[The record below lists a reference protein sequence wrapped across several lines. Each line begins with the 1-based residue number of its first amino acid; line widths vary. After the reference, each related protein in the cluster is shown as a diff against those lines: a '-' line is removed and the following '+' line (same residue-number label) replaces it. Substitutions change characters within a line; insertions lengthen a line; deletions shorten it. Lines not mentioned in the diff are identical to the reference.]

1 MAITL
6 HHNNSV
12 LVGDIELT
20 SSKSISN
27 RVLMIKAL
35 SGLDFEISNLAQAKD
50 TQTLLKLLS
59 DKKLTTFDVG
69 HAGTVMRFLTAYLAI
84 QNGEFILTGSERMQ
98 ERPIKILVE
107 ALKTLGAD
115 ITYLKNEGYPPLKI
129 KGKKLVGGIVEI
141 DGSVSSQY
149 ISALML
155 VAPYLERGLTI
166 QFLGEITSKPYLE
179 MTAQIM
185 RYFGCPT
192 LTLPSTDGEGN
203 FSPFGG
209 DKRGGYWSI
218 KPGKYIAKDFFV
230 EADWSAAS
238 YWYGMVAL
246 ADKAEVKL
254 FGLQQN
260 SLQGDAVVQKIYEQF
275 GVNTEFIEN
284 GIRITKN
291 QEPISQHSPLEIDF
305 TECPD
310 IAQTVA
316 VTCAALNVEAKF
328 TGLHTL
334 RIKET
339 DRIAA
344 LQTELTKLNYNVQVD
359 GDDLIILPSLRT
371 ERSEVKQSAL
381 DNTIASYLAMTSIK
395 TYDDHRMAMAFAPL
409 GLLYPITIEDEDVVV
424 KSYPNFW
431 EDLKMVGFELNQI
444 SGNN

>member
-6 HHNNSV
+6 SHNSKILTGN
-12 LVGDIELT
+12 IELT

-27 RVLMIKAL
+27 RVLMIKVL
-35 SGLDFEISNLAQAKD
+35 SGLNFEIKNLAEAKD
-50 TQTLLKLLS
+50 TQTLLKLLANDS
-59 DKKLTTFDVG
+59 ITFDVG
-69 HAGTVMRFLTAYLAI
+69 HAGTVMRFLTAFLAI
-84 QNGEFILTGSERMQ
+84 KEGEFVLTGSERMQ
-98 ERPIKILVE
+98 ERPIKILVD

-115 ITYLKNEGYPPLKI
+115 IAYLKNEGYPPLQI
-129 KGKKLVGGIVEI
+129 KGKKLAGGSIEI

-166 QFLGEITSKPYLE
+166 HFLGEITSKPYLE

-185 RYFGCPT
+185 RYFGAE
-192 LTLPSTDGEGN
+192 LSWNSTGME
-203 FSPFGG
+203 
-209 DKRGGYWSI
+209 I
-218 KPGKYIAKDFFV
+218 KSGKYIAKDFFV

-238 YWYGMVAL
+238 YWYGMVVL
-246 ADKAEVKL
+246 ADKADVKL
-254 FGLQQN
+254 YGLQQN

-275 GVNTEFIEN
+275 GVNTEFIKN
-284 GIRITKN
+284 GIRLTKASN
-291 QEPISQHSPLEIDF
+291 FQLPTSNFVLDF

-316 VTCAALNVEAKF
+316 VTCAALNVPAKF

-344 LQTELTKLNYNVQVD
+344 LQSELTKLNYCVEVES
-359 GDDLIILPSLRT
+359 DDLIILPSLRT
-371 ERSEVKQSAL
+371 ERSGEKQSAR
-381 DNTIASYLAMTSIK
+381 DNTIASCLAMTSIK

-409 GLLYPITIEDEDVVV
+409 GLLYPIIIEDENVVV

-431 EDLKMVGFELNQI
+431 EDLKSVGFEK
-444 SGNN
+444 

>member
-6 HHNNSV
+6 SHNSKILTGN
-12 LVGDIELT
+12 IELT

-35 SGLDFEISNLAQAKD
+35 SGLNFEIKNLAEAKD
-50 TQTLLKLLS
+50 TQTLLKLLANDS
-59 DKKLTTFDVG
+59 ITFDVG
-69 HAGTVMRFLTAYLAI
+69 HAGTVMRFLTAFLAI
-84 QNGEFILTGSERMQ
+84 KEGEFVLTGSERMQ
-98 ERPIKILVE
+98 ERPIKILVD

-115 ITYLKNEGYPPLKI
+115 IAYLKNEGYPPLQI
-129 KGKKLVGGIVEI
+129 KGKKLAGGSIEI

-166 QFLGEITSKPYLE
+166 HFLGEITSKPYLE

-185 RYFGCPT
+185 RYFGAE
-192 LTLPSTDGEGN
+192 LSWNSTGME
-203 FSPFGG
+203 
-209 DKRGGYWSI
+209 I
-218 KPGKYIAKDFFV
+218 KSGKYIAKDFFV

-238 YWYGMVAL
+238 YWYGMVVL
-246 ADKAEVKL
+246 ADKADVKL
-254 FGLQQN
+254 YGLQQN

-275 GVNTEFIEN
+275 GVNTEFIKN
-284 GIRITKN
+284 GIRLTKASN
-291 QEPISQHSPLEIDF
+291 FQLPTSNFVLDF

-316 VTCAALNVEAKF
+316 VTCAALNVPAKF

-344 LQTELTKLNYNVQVD
+344 LQSELTKLNYCVEVES
-359 GDDLIILPSLRT
+359 DDLIILPSLRT
-371 ERSEVKQSAL
+371 ERSGEKQSAR
-381 DNTIASYLAMTSIK
+381 DNTIASCLAMTSIK

-409 GLLYPITIEDEDVVV
+409 GLLYPIIIEDENVVV

-431 EDLKMVGFELNQI
+431 EDLKSVGFEK
-444 SGNN
+444 

>member
-6 HHNNSV
+6 SHSNKSLTGN
-12 LVGDIELT
+12 IELT

-35 SGLDFEISNLAQAKD
+35 SGLNIGIKNLAEAKD
-50 TQTLLKLLS
+50 TQTLVKLLANNS
-59 DKKLTTFDVG
+59 TTFDVG
-69 HAGTVMRFLTAYLAI
+69 HAGTVMRFLTAFLAI
-84 QNGEFILTGSERMQ
+84 KEGEFVLTGSHRMQ
-98 ERPIKILVE
+98 ERPIKILVD

-129 KGKKLVGGIVEI
+129 KSKKLIGGVVEI
-141 DGSVSSQY
+141 DGAVSSQY

-155 VAPYLERGLTI
+155 VAPYLEKGLTI
-166 QFLGEITSKPYLE
+166 KFLGEITSKPYLE
-179 MTAQIM
+179 MTIQIM
-185 RYFGCPT
+185 RYFGAELSWNKT
-192 LTLPSTDGEGN
+192 GVE
-203 FSPFGG
+203 
-209 DKRGGYWSI
+209 I
-218 KPGKYIAKDFFV
+218 KPIKYIAKDFFV

-246 ADKAEVKL
+246 ADQADVTL
-254 FGLQQN
+254 YGLQQN

-275 GVNTEFIEN
+275 GINTEFIEN
-284 GIRITKN
+284 GIRLTKASN
-291 QEPISQHSPLEIDF
+291 FQLPTSNFVLDF
-305 TECPD
+305 TNCPD

-316 VTCAALNVEAKF
+316 VTCAALNMSAKF

-344 LQTELTKLNYNVQVD
+344 LQTELTKLNYSVEVE
-359 GDDLIILPSLRT
+359 GDDLIVSPLRHSC
-371 ERSEVKQSAL
+371 ESR
-381 DNTIASYLAMTSIK
+381 NLAIK

-409 GLLYPITIEDEDVVV
+409 GLLYPITIEDENVVV

-431 EDLKMVGFELNQI
+431 GDLKSVNFNCKFLQ
-444 SGNN
+444 

>member
-6 HHNNSV
+6 SHNSKILTGN
-12 LVGDIELT
+12 IELT

-27 RVLMIKAL
+27 RVLMIKVL
-35 SGLDFEISNLAQAKD
+35 SGLNFEIKNLAEAKD

-59 DKKLTTFDVG
+59 NDNIIFDVG
-69 HAGTVMRFLTAYLAI
+69 HAGTVMRFLTAFLAI
-84 QNGEFILTGSERMQ
+84 KEGEFALTGSERMQ
-98 ERPIKILVE
+98 ERPIKILVG

-115 ITYLKNEGYPPLKI
+115 ITYLKNEGYPPLQI
-129 KGKKLVGGIVEI
+129 KGKKLAGGSIEI

-155 VAPYLERGLTI
+155 VAPYLEKGLNIT
-166 QFLGEITSKPYLE
+166 FLGDITSKPYLE

-185 RYFGCPT
+185 RYFGAE
-192 LTLPSTDGEGN
+192 LIWNSTGME
-203 FSPFGG
+203 
-209 DKRGGYWSI
+209 I
-218 KPGKYIAKDFFV
+218 KSGKYIAKDFFI

-246 ADKAEVKL
+246 ADKADVTL
-254 FGLQQN
+254 YGLQQN

-275 GVNTEFIEN
+275 GVNTEFIKN
-284 GIRITKN
+284 GIRLTKASN
-291 QEPISQHSPLEIDF
+291 FQLPTSNFVLDF

-316 VTCAALNVEAKF
+316 VTCAALNVPAKF

-344 LQTELTKLNYNVQVD
+344 LQTELTKLNYCVEVE

-371 ERSEVKQSAL
+371 ERSGEKQSAR
-381 DNTIASYLAMTSIK
+381 DNTIASCLAMTSIK

-409 GLLYPITIEDEDVVV
+409 GLLYPITIEDENVVV

-431 EDLKMVGFELNQI
+431 EDLKSVGFEK
-444 SGNN
+444 

>member
-1 MAITL
+1 MDITL
-6 HHNNSV
+6 SHNSKILTGN
-12 LVGDIELT
+12 IELT

-35 SGLDFEISNLAQAKD
+35 SGLNFEIKNLAEAKD
-50 TQTLLKLLS
+50 TQTLLKLLANDS
-59 DKKLTTFDVG
+59 TTFDVG
-69 HAGTVMRFLTAYLAI
+69 HAGTVMRFLTAFLAI
-84 QNGEFILTGSERMQ
+84 KEGEFVLTGSERMQ
-98 ERPIKILVE
+98 ERPIKILVD

-115 ITYLKNEGYPPLKI
+115 IAYLKNEGYPPLQI
-129 KGKKLVGGIVEI
+129 KGEKLIGGSIEI

-155 VAPYLERGLTI
+155 VAPYLEKGLNIT
-166 QFLGEITSKPYLE
+166 FLGEITSKPYLE

-185 RYFGCPT
+185 RYFGAE
-192 LTLPSTDGEGN
+192 LSWNSTGME
-203 FSPFGG
+203 
-209 DKRGGYWSI
+209 I
-218 KPGKYIAKDFFV
+218 KSGKYIAKYFFV

-238 YWYGMVAL
+238 YWYSMVAL
-246 ADKAEVKL
+246 ADKADVKL
-254 FGLQQN
+254 YGLQQN

-275 GVNTEFIEN
+275 GVNTEFIKN
-284 GIRITKN
+284 GIRLTKN
-291 QEPISQHSPLEIDF
+291 SSLITHHSPLILDF

-316 VTCAALNVEAKF
+316 VTCAALNVPAKF
-328 TGLHTL
+328 NGLHTL

-344 LQTELTKLNYNVQVD
+344 LQAELTKLNYCVEVE

-371 ERSEVKQSAL
+371 ERSGEKQSAR
-381 DNTIASYLAMTSIK
+381 DNTIASCLAMTSIK

-409 GLLYPITIEDEDVVV
+409 GLLYPIIIEDENVVV

-431 EDLKMVGFELNQI
+431 EDLKKIGFDVI
-444 SGNN
+444 I

>member
-6 HHNNSV
+6 SHSSKILSGN
-12 LVGDIELT
+12 IELT

-35 SGLDFEISNLAQAKD
+35 SGLNFEIKNLAEAKD
-50 TQTLLKLLS
+50 TQTLLKLLANDS
-59 DKKLTTFDVG
+59 TTFDVG
-69 HAGTVMRFLTAYLAI
+69 HAGTVMRFLTAFLAI
-84 QNGEFILTGSERMQ
+84 KEGEFVLTGSERMQ
-98 ERPIKILVE
+98 ERPIKILVD

-115 ITYLKNEGYPPLKI
+115 IAYLKNEGYPPLQI
-129 KGKKLVGGIVEI
+129 KGKKLAGGSIEI

-155 VAPYLERGLTI
+155 VAPYLEKGLNI
-166 QFLGEITSKPYLE
+166 NFLGEITSKPYLE

-185 RYFGCPT
+185 RYFGAE
-192 LTLPSTDGEGN
+192 LSWNSTGME
-203 FSPFGG
+203 
-209 DKRGGYWSI
+209 I
-218 KPGKYIAKDFFV
+218 KSGKYIAKYFFV

-246 ADKAEVKL
+246 ADKTDVKL
-254 FGLQQN
+254 YGLQQN

-275 GVNTEFIEN
+275 GVNTEFIKN
-284 GIRITKN
+284 GIRLTKASN
-291 QEPISQHSPLEIDF
+291 FQLPTSNFVLDF
-305 TECPD
+305 TNCPD

-316 VTCAALNVEAKF
+316 VTCAALNVPAKLI
-328 TGLHTL
+328 GLHTL

-339 DRIAA
+339 DRIVA
-344 LQTELTKLNYNVQVD
+344 LQTELTKLNYNVEVE

-371 ERSEVKQSAL
+371 ERHSCESR
-381 DNTIASYLAMTSIK
+381 NLAIK

-409 GLLYPITIEDEDVVV
+409 GLLYPITIEDENVVV

-431 EDLKMVGFELNQI
+431 EDLKVVGFDIIQM

>member
-6 HHNNSV
+6 SHNSKILTGN
-12 LVGDIELT
+12 IELT

-35 SGLDFEISNLAQAKD
+35 SGLNFEIKNLAEAKD
-50 TQTLLKLLS
+50 TQTLLKLLANDS
-59 DKKLTTFDVG
+59 TTFDVG
-69 HAGTVMRFLTAYLAI
+69 HAGTVMRFLTAFLAI
-84 QNGEFILTGSERMQ
+84 KEGVFVLTGSERMQ
-98 ERPIKILVE
+98 ERPIKILVD
-107 ALKTLGAD
+107 ALKTLGAN

-129 KGKKLVGGIVEI
+129 KGKKLIGGSIKI

-166 QFLGEITSKPYLE
+166 HFLGEITSKPYLE

-185 RYFGCPT
+185 RYFGAE
-192 LTLPSTDGEGN
+192 LSWNSTGME
-203 FSPFGG
+203 
-209 DKRGGYWSI
+209 I
-218 KPGKYIAKDFFV
+218 KSGKYIAKYFFV

-246 ADKAEVKL
+246 ADKTDVKL
-254 FGLQQN
+254 YGLQQN

-275 GVNTEFIEN
+275 GVNTEFIKN
-284 GIRITKN
+284 GIRLTKASN
-291 QEPISQHSPLEIDF
+291 FQLPTSNFVLDF
-305 TECPD
+305 TNCPD

-316 VTCAALNVEAKF
+316 VTCAALNVPAKLI
-328 TGLHTL
+328 GLHTL

-339 DRIAA
+339 DRIVA
-344 LQTELTKLNYNVQVD
+344 LQTELTKLNYNVEVE

-371 ERSEVKQSAL
+371 ERHSCESR
-381 DNTIASYLAMTSIK
+381 NLAIK

-409 GLLYPITIEDEDVVV
+409 GLLYPITIEDENVVV

-431 EDLKMVGFELNQI
+431 EDLKVVGFDIIQM

>member
-1 MAITL
+1 LAITL
-6 HHNNSV
+6 SHNSKILTGN
-12 LVGDIELT
+12 IELT

-35 SGLDFEISNLAQAKD
+35 SGLNFEIKNLAEAKD
-50 TQTLLKLLS
+50 TQTLLKLLANDS
-59 DKKLTTFDVG
+59 TTFDVG
-69 HAGTVMRFLTAYLAI
+69 HAGTVMRFLTAFLAI
-84 QNGEFILTGSERMQ
+84 KEGVFVLTGSERMQ
-98 ERPIKILVE
+98 ERPIKILVD
-107 ALKTLGAD
+107 ALKTLGAN

-129 KGKKLVGGIVEI
+129 KGKKLIGGSIKI

-166 QFLGEITSKPYLE
+166 HFLGEITSKPYLE

-185 RYFGCPT
+185 RYFGAE
-192 LTLPSTDGEGN
+192 LSWNSTGME
-203 FSPFGG
+203 
-209 DKRGGYWSI
+209 I
-218 KPGKYIAKDFFV
+218 KSGKYIAKYFFV

-246 ADKAEVKL
+246 ADKTDVKL
-254 FGLQQN
+254 YGLQQN

-275 GVNTEFIEN
+275 GVNTEFIKN
-284 GIRITKN
+284 GIRLTKASN
-291 QEPISQHSPLEIDF
+291 FQLPTSNFVLDF
-305 TECPD
+305 TNCPD

-316 VTCAALNVEAKF
+316 VTCAALNVPAKLI
-328 TGLHTL
+328 GLHTL

-339 DRIAA
+339 DRIVA
-344 LQTELTKLNYNVQVD
+344 LQTELTKLNYNVEVE

-371 ERSEVKQSAL
+371 ERHSCESR
-381 DNTIASYLAMTSIK
+381 NLAIK

-409 GLLYPITIEDEDVVV
+409 GLLYPITIEDENVVV

-431 EDLKMVGFELNQI
+431 EDLKVVGFDIIQM